1 VPNDRDHPPD
11 TASMPADYYR
21 RHADRL
27 RRLAEEAT
35 TPAVKAQLREIVR
48 KYERLAKGIDD
59 GMPPT
64 GC

>member
-1 VPNDRDHPPD
+1 MD
-11 TASMPADYYR
+11 TDNRPGTPSMPADYYR

-48 KYERLAKGIDD
+48 KYERLARGIDD
-59 GMPPT
+59 GSPPN
-64 GC
+64 GA

>member
-1 VPNDRDHPPD
+1 
-11 TASMPADYYR
+11 MPADYYR